1 MTTLILFLRT
11 SADAIEILRL
21 VEISADSREV
31 KFTSGAKINPMDDW
45 NGIIDGIN
53 SGGVKAAVL
62 AR

>member
-1 MTTLILFLRT
+1 
-11 SADAIEILRL
+11 L